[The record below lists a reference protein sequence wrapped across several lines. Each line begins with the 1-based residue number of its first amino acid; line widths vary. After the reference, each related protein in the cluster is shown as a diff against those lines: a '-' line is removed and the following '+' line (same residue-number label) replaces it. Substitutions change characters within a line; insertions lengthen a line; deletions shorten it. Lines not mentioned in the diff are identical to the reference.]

1 MSIQSIIIPISKGKL
16 IKLLIFAVIFIIAG
30 FFFLTIDPSSQRSLM
45 NIAFIRYSVAFSAI
59 IMGAV
64 GMIFFI
70 IKMFD
75 KKPGL
80 VIDSKG
86 ITDNASGVSAG
97 FVPWEDIR
105 HIYTTQVMN
114 EKFILIGVSNPEKYI
129 NRQTKFLKKKAMSF
143 NYKTYGSPISIT
155 SNGLKANHDK
165 LITTLNEMWGK
176 FKGTSE

>member
-1 MSIQSIIIPISKGKL
+1 MSIQPIIIPISKGKL
-16 IKLLIFAVIFIIAG
+16 VKLLIFSIIFVVAG
-30 FFFLTIDPSSQRSLM
+30 TFILNIEPSSRRSLM

-64 GMIFFI
+64 GLIFFI
-70 IKMFD
+70 IKIFD

-97 FVPWEDIR
+97 FIPWEDIR
-105 HIYTTQVMN
+105 HIYTTQVMS
-114 EKFILIGVSNPEKYI
+114 EKFVLIGVSDPEKYI
-129 NRQTKFLKKKAMSF
+129 NRQTNFLKRKAMSF
-143 NYKTYGSPISIT
+143 NNKTYGSPISIT
-155 SNGLKANHDK
+155 SNGLKADQDE
-165 LITTLNEMWGK
+165 LLTTLNEMWGK